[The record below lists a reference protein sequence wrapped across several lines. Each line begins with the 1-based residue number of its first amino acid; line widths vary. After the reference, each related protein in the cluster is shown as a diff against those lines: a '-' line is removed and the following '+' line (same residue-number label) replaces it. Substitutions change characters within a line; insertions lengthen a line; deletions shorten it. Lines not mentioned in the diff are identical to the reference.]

1 MNIGLVIEVE
11 GVLRSHAIVNHHL
24 DPLSSLIAGYP
35 RACVKSLHMC
45 KLFKVLKEHCML
57 GRTFEF
63 FHCITLVLRTWI
75 IIYNLIG
82 RSRNMNGEFLE
93 YNCLYLF
100 KSQKLIFIWHMCFP
114 LMYFHVSYM
123 TRLVYEQWIQ
133 FGTFTSLWNLCP
145 LCLISDLPGFFVQL
159 CPHQYLK
166 HARKEVGWGFASL

>member
-100 KSQKLIFIWHMCFP
+100 KSQKLIFIWHMCFSP
-114 LMYFHVSYM
+114 HVLSCKLHDKVGVWTM
-123 TRLVYEQWIQ
+123 NTVWDIH
-133 FGTFTSLWNLCP
+133 FLWNLCP
-145 LCLISDLPGFFVQL
+145 LCLISDLPGFFVQH

-166 HARKEVGWGFASL
+166 HARKEVGWDFASL